1 MELRIHYSP
10 VLWVLLALTIS
21 GKSLFHYRDDRNL
34 YSPAVTGASEAGARS
49 DEHPEHEDGFV
60 VFHEE
65 FSRVETPFA
74 VGLWI
79 IVVVLI
85 KIGVQTLK
93 EMNSFQPCLL

>member
-1 MELRIHYSP
+1 M
-10 VLWVLLALTIS
+10 A
-21 GKSLFHYRDDRNL
+21 
-34 YSPAVTGASEAGARS
+34 AAGS

-93 EMNSFQPCLL
+93 AVNSC

>member
-1 MELRIHYSP
+1 M
-10 VLWVLLALTIS
+10 T
-21 GKSLFHYRDDRNL
+21 
-34 YSPAVTGASEAGARS
+34 EARA

-93 EMNSFQPCLL
+93 AVNNF

>member
-1 MELRIHYSP
+1 M
-10 VLWVLLALTIS
+10 
-21 GKSLFHYRDDRNL
+21 
-34 YSPAVTGASEAGARS
+34 YSPAGAAARA

-93 EMNSFQPCLL
+93 AVNSF

>member
-1 MELRIHYSP
+1 M
-10 VLWVLLALTIS
+10 A
-21 GKSLFHYRDDRNL
+21 
-34 YSPAVTGASEAGARS
+34 AAGS